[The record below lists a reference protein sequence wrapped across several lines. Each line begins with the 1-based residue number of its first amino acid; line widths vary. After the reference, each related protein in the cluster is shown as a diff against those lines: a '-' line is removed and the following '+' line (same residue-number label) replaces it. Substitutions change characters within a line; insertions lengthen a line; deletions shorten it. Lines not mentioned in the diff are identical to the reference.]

1 MNAGLE
7 TGLRL
12 LNVTSAGLL
21 AGSLGFGGAILVPG
35 SDEERTQR
43 RAFGQ
48 ADHPEWIQYFNA
60 IGPVALASSA
70 LLALAP
76 SSRPRSSRILDAIS
90 AAGLAGVVATTALVT
105 VPLNRRIESER
116 PSDYPDEQSWSMA
129 KNFNR
134 AHALRT
140 ALGIGAFV
148 CAAASSAM
156 RK

>member
-1 MNAGLE
+1 MNAGFE
-7 TGLRL
+7 AGLRL

-21 AGSLGFGGAILVPG
+21 AGSLGFGGAVLVPG
-35 SDEERTQR
+35 WEDERPQR
-43 RAFGQ
+43 RSLGPAAVPGW
-48 ADHPEWIQYFNA
+48 AQYFNA

-70 LLALAP
+70 ILAVA
-76 SSRPRSSRILDAIS
+76 SSGGPRAARVLDAIS
-90 AAGLAGVVATTALVT
+90 AAGLAGVVATTALIT
-105 VPLNRRIESER
+105 VPLNRKIESER

-140 ALGIGAFV
+140 ALGIGAFI
-148 CAAASSAM
+148 CAAASSSM